1 MCEEVGRQRALDIDA
16 QRRLHAQALQLEDG
30 RHAVPHVH
38 LDRKG
43 DRDLRT
49 LIVHRLPSEVGHPG
63 HMDEQIVGPNPDVVI
78 DAALAHSELVQ
89 DRAYPERREDVRRNL

>member
-1 MCEEVGRQRALDIDA
+1 MREEVGRQRAFDIDA
-16 QRRLHAQALQLEDG
+16 QRRLHAQALHLEDG

-49 LIVHRLPSEVGHPG
+49 GIVHPLPSKVGHPG
-63 HMDEQIVGPNPDVVI
+63 HVDEQVVGPDPDVVI
-78 DAALAHSELVQ
+78 AAALALGERVH
-89 DRAYPERREDVRRNL
+89 DRADAER